1 MTKEEALEKIKELEV
16 YIQAEDSKIDI
27 EMVLV
32 DLGEKPFYMSKYLV
46 TQELYEKVTKERPSR
61 FVGNPLLP
69 VENVSYNDIVTK
81 FLHKLNKLT
90 GKNYRLPTEYE
101 WLLAALPIPQD
112 IGDYAVINTIK
123 TMPVGSKLPNEL
135 GIYDLFGNVWEW
147 TNTLYKKESLFR
159 VLRGD
164 SWGGSAAYCRS
175 AHRSGSYADDRSDN
189 LGFRLVFNEDTDL
202 N

>member
-1 MTKEEALEKIKELEV
+1 MTKQEALEKIKELEI

-46 TQELYEKVTKERPSR
+46 TQELYERVTGYNPSY
-61 FVGNPLLP
+61 FTCSPLLP
-69 VENVSYNDIVTK
+69 VENVSYNDIVTR
-81 FLHKLNKLT
+81 FLPQLNKLA

-101 WLLAALPIPQD
+101 WLLAALPIPED
-112 IGDYAVINTIK
+112 IEAYAVINTAK

-147 TNTLYKKESLFR
+147 TNTLYKKKSSYR
-159 VLRGD
+159 VLRGG
-164 SWGGSAAYCRS
+164 SWSTYAAFCRA
-175 AHRSGSYADDRSDN
+175 AHRDN
-189 LGFRLVFNEDTDL
+189 YFPAIRINALGFRLVR
-202 N
+202 